1 MFVGEDL
8 AAEIFG
14 KQCVSTS
21 YSYFHWRGWKKVKFC
36 VIRLCQ
42 RLYFR
47 TSSTS
52 NDKLSKQVH
61 KQASIRANKRTCFWN
76 AAKNMKNFW
85 SPSGIRKV
93 DTMQRSTGQGRSLT
107 SHLTPRFSQQ
117 VLRWVLARSL
127 HCGCS
132 LCNNSDLCLQWPSP
146 FLTMTL
152 LPQKEILLFVTWWQI
167 PRPSTC
173 VMVVWCIF

>member
-1 MFVGEDL
+1 MCLNIVQLFSLKRLE
-8 AAEIFG
+8 
-14 KQCVSTS
+14 
-21 YSYFHWRGWKKVKFC
+21 KVKFC

-76 AAKNMKNFW
+76 AAKNMKNLW

-132 LCNNSDLCLQWPSP
+132 LWNNSDLCFAMAISFFDNDTPATKRNPSVCYMVADSKAFHMCDGCMMH
-146 FLTMTL
+146 FLK
-152 LPQKEILLFVTWWQI
+152 PNRV
-167 PRPSTC
+167 S
-173 VMVVWCIF
+173 